1 MNSEN
6 MQRNKERAAEKSGM
20 GQVERYECVATK
32 IFSVLSIFTN
42 TNIIP

>member
-6 MQRNKERAAEKSGM
+6 MQRNKERAAEKSGV

-32 IFSVLSIFTN
+32 ICFVLSIYLQIQT
-42 TNIIP
+42 

>member
-6 MQRNKERAAEKSGM
+6 MQRNKERAAEKSGV

-32 IFSVLSIFTN
+32 IICPVHIFTN